1 MGKAKRAHRSSSSRK
16 DGGHGASRLL
26 PTLRQLNKGRELA
39 TNVDEGFI
47 EVVVMRAVTRFAM
60 VVSLTSALAS
70 SCTAAFAAQPYEGFW
85 ASTKKDCRDQD
96 SASRM
101 SIEGGNRLYW
111 YETRCRAGEI
121 TADGKQSWKMRLA
134 CEGEGEKFRA
144 NPRVSVAAD
153 GRLVIENGP
162 VGQAKRQTYVRC
174 EIAKKR

>member
-1 MGKAKRAHRSSSSRK
+1 
-16 DGGHGASRLL
+16 
-26 PTLRQLNKGRELA
+26 
-39 TNVDEGFI
+39 
-47 EVVVMRAVTRFAM
+47 MRAATRFTLILGLGA
-60 VVSLTSALAS
+60 TLAGE
-70 SCTAAFAAQPYEGFW
+70 CAPAWAAQPYEGFW